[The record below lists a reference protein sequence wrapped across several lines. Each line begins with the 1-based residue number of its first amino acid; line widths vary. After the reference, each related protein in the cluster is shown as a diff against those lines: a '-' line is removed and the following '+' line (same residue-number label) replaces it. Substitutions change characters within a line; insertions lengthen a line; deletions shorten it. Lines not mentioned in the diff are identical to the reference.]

1 MFQPAPTFVV
11 NQPITLWRLMRQIG
25 LFRMHIST
33 CPFPTFPHIVFSMLS
48 TLDHF
53 CFGLSKVKEAS
64 SGPCCAMVLCRL
76 EAVTVLKQLM
86 GDPSVHMA
94 RATRP
99 GSLRARFGRDGQRN
113 ALHGSESLKVP
124 SGRERKWVI
133 QWSWIIVFRV
143 DNLY

>member
-1 MFQPAPTFVV
+1 
-11 NQPITLWRLMRQIG
+11 
-25 LFRMHIST
+25 
-33 CPFPTFPHIVFSMLS
+33 
-48 TLDHF
+48 
-53 CFGLSKVKEAS
+53 
-64 SGPCCAMVLCRL
+64 MVLCRL

-124 SGRERKWVI
+124 PGRERKWVASVVNHFI
-133 QWSWIIVFRV
+133 QGRQSTCFFS
-143 DNLY
+143 LYINAEKT

>member
-1 MFQPAPTFVV
+1 
-11 NQPITLWRLMRQIG
+11 
-25 LFRMHIST
+25 
-33 CPFPTFPHIVFSMLS
+33 
-48 TLDHF
+48 
-53 CFGLSKVKEAS
+53 
-64 SGPCCAMVLCRL
+64 MVLCRL

-133 QWSWIIVFRV
+133 ECFSRELFHSGLAIYYMFFFSIITIET
-143 DNLY
+143 

>member
-1 MFQPAPTFVV
+1 
-11 NQPITLWRLMRQIG
+11 MRRIG
-25 LFRMHIST
+25 LVQIHIST
-33 CPFPTFPHIVFSMLS
+33 SPFLQFPDIVFSMLS
-48 TLDHF
+48 VLEHSFLT
-53 CFGLSKVKEAS
+53 KVKEAS

-86 GDPSVHMA
+86 GDPSVHVA

-124 SGRERKWVI
+124 PGRERKLTI
-133 QWSWIIVFRV
+133 SFRFGNLSVFWF
-143 DNLY
+143 LYNMLNN